1 MGSIVILPVVTG
13 GDHMALLLV
22 TATAEELLAL
32 FPEKY
37 RPSADNMQEY
47 FPHPVPDGF
56 FPHKEQVFYCL
67 TGTGP
72 VNAALA
78 TGICLGILS
87 RSGLEVDR
95 VLVTGLAGAYDLAR
109 IPLCSLCL
117 VREEIWPEYGL
128 NDGNAVIA
136 QAFKWPQWQKGPA
149 GPVYDRIPLDSA
161 DVFHVT
167 QREIDKSFLLCSSLT
182 VAGVSASFERARTLW
197 DRYHA
202 DLENMEGFSVA
213 YACARLAVPC
223 TEIRV
228 VSNKT
233 GPRRPDEKDFP
244 GALQRLEELF
254 SLLHL
259 V

>member
-1 MGSIVILPVVTG
+1 
-13 GDHMALLLV
+13 MALLLV

-37 RPSADNMQEY
+37 RPAAETLKEQV
-47 FPHPVPDGF
+47 PQPVPRGF
-56 FPHKEQVFYCL
+56 FPDKYQVFSCL

-78 TGICLGILS
+78 TGLALGFLS
-87 RSGLEVDR
+87 SNGIQLEQ
-95 VLVTGLAGAYDLAR
+95 VLLTGLAGAYDLAR

-136 QAFKWPQWQKGPA
+136 QAFKWPQWKTGPY
-149 GPVYDRIPLDSA
+149 GPVFDRIPLDCAQSFA
-161 DVFHVT
+161 LTPKV
-167 QREIDKSFLLCSSLT
+167 IDKNFLLCSSLT

-213 YACARLAVPC
+213 YACARLGIAC
-223 TEIRV
+223 TEIRC

-233 GPRRPDEKDFP
+233 GPRRPEEKDFS
-244 GALQRLEELF
+244 GALGRLEEVF

>member
-1 MGSIVILPVVTG
+1 
-13 GDHMALLLV
+13 MALLLV
-22 TATAEELLAL
+22 TATAEELFAL
-32 FPEKY
+32 FPDKF
-37 RPSADNMQEY
+37 RPSADKMQEY
-47 FPHPVPDGF
+47 FPHPAPDGF
-56 FPHKEQVFYCL
+56 FPHKHKIFYCL

-72 VNAALA
+72 LNAALA
-78 TGICLGILS
+78 TGVSLGILS
-87 RSGLEVDR
+87 RSGIEVER
-95 VLVTGLAGAYDLAR
+95 VLLTGLAGAYDLAR

-117 VREEIWPEYGL
+117 VQQEIWPEYGL

-136 QAFKWPQWQKGPA
+136 QAFKWPQWKDAPG
-149 GPVYDRIPLDSA
+149 GPVFDRIDLDSA
-161 DVFHVT
+161 QSFALTPKV
-167 QREIDKSFLLCSSLT
+167 IDKNFQLCSSLT

-202 DLENMEGFSVA
+202 DLENMEGFAVA

-223 TEIRV
+223 TEIRC

-233 GPRRPDEKDFP
+233 GPRRPEEKDFS
-244 GALQRLEELF
+244 GALGRLEELF